1 MEQKPTTATKV
12 ATKWSL
18 IYILTAI
25 VITYIFEIAKLD
37 LNSPAKYLGYIPFIA
52 FLFLAQKEFKDQ
64 LGGYIT
70 FGDAFASGFRYALF
84 SGILFAI
91 FLYLYLT
98 ILSPEVFAKT
108 VDAQRDA
115 MTAKGLSSEQVDKA
129 MDITKKYGALIGAIF
144 TVIIYAIVGAIL
156 ALIGAAIFKKERT
169 AFDPEPEATEPTV

>member
-37 LNSPAKYLGYIPFIA
+37 PNSSAKYLGYIPFIA

-70 FGDAFASGFRYALF
+70 FGDAFASGFRYSLF

>member
-1 MEQKPTTATKV
+1 MEQKPTTPTKV
-12 ATKWSL
+12 ATKWAL

-25 VITYIFEIAKLD
+25 VVTYLFEIAKLD
-37 LNSPAKYLGYIPFIA
+37 PNSPAKYLGYIPFIV

-64 LGGYIT
+64 SGGYIT
-70 FGDAFASGFRYALF
+70 FGDAFATGFRYALF

-98 ILSPEVFAKT
+98 ILSPEVFAKS

-115 MTAKGLSSEQVDKA
+115 MVAKGLSSEQIDKA
-129 MDITKKYGALIGAIF
+129 MEITKKYGAPIGAVV
-144 TVIIYAIVGAIL
+144 TVIMDLIVGAIL

-169 AFDPEPEATEPTV
+169 AFDPEPEAADPTV

>member
-18 IYILTAI
+18 IYTLTAI

-115 MTAKGLSSEQVDKA
+115 MTSKGLSSEQVDKA